1 MERTVPTTES
11 EEIELYTRTYYSL
24 LRSTAEVQ
32 IRTLEEAHNG
42 MRSLMH
48 VGARDSAP
56 DMSAFIYSLLRLPAC
71 IADVEVVIL
80 GQSGE
85 VFARGGYPDVFKWQE
100 VTATARRR
108 RCFYNGQ
115 DVLACLIA
123 SRSDIDDIVP
133 VMTAYQIEW
142 NKLHYRLQ
150 RVPQSLSIDDLC
162 HGMVG

>member
-85 VFARGGYPDVFKWQE
+85 VFARGGYPDVFKWQNDYYMVVE
-100 VTATARRR
+100 SYTQTFVRLYRATAFPDKWEYQRDLLTGDHFISPTLV
-108 RCFYNGQ
+108 RCKNMWWMFTG
-115 DVLACLIA
+115 
-123 SRSDIDDIVP
+123 VP
-133 VMTAYQIEW
+133 GNA
-142 NKLHYRLQ
+142 
-150 RVPQSLSIDDLC
+150 
-162 HGMVG
+162 